1 MISASRSDRKLGDL
15 PSHRGDS
22 GMKKIRVNWMMEGKP
37 CNTEGILHD
46 QEPLIEKVPKVA
58 HAATMEP
65 RYQVVL

>member
-1 MISASRSDRKLGDL
+1 
-15 PSHRGDS
+15 
-22 GMKKIRVNWMMEGKP
+22 MKKIRVNWMMEGKP

-46 QEPLIEKVPKVA
+46 QEPLIEKEPKVA